1 VAGRE
6 QLTEELLRILILISH
21 DTLLHQA
28 DLARDLGDHVSF
40 PAGDGET
47 IAYVSPNGEVGRSR
61 PVSIRAA
68 TA

>member
-28 DLARDLGDHVSF
+28 DLTGNLDHVRFASC
-40 PAGDGET
+40 D
-47 IAYVSPNGEVGRSR
+47 
-61 PVSIRAA
+61 
-68 TA
+68 